1 MFDSEEKP
9 RPKGHEMGVVLDA
22 MSIEELEARIA
33 LLEAEID
40 RLQQAISERQK
51 QRNAAEALFKG

>member
-1 MFDSEEKP
+1 
-9 RPKGHEMGVVLDA
+9 VLDA